1 MPGPQYLFS
10 SQVIDRVRREF
21 GRDADRVIEQLDR
34 LPNTRQRDRD
44 RLPIAVLELAKRD
57 VPSVL
62 GLVEQ
67 ALIDWSEVL
76 SWVDNG

>member
-10 SQVIDRVRREF
+10 NQVIDRVRREF
-21 GRDADRVIEQLDR
+21 GSDADRVIEELDR
-34 LPNTRQRDRD
+34 LPSTRQRDGD

-57 VPSVL
+57 VLSVV

-67 ALIDWSEVL
+67 ALIDSSGVL
-76 SWVDNG
+76 SWVENN